1 MKTNKYLS
9 CHHHLVNKG
18 VWRLG
23 WSVFKKNNFLVPQ
36 FAKFS
41 PTWTGIAPLS
51 EESTLQKKSVKHL
64 VKRVYRTSNNFPTE
78 STCVAEKGVL
88 KQTTALGLNQ
98 GQKAPDFIGVLLKT
112 LVAFQK
118 NGWFTRVPTKRHCY
132 NPHSTCSYRF
142 SSPIILDVHYL
153 VRRFHKNQQF
163 GANLS
168 PTLW

>member
-1 MKTNKYLS
+1 MF
-9 CHHHLVNKG
+9 G
-18 VWRLG
+18 MIR
-23 WSVFKKNNFLVPQ
+23 FLKRIPVTQ

-41 PTWTGIAPLS
+41 PTWTGISPLS

-98 GQKAPDFIGVLLKT
+98 GQKAPDFIGALLKT

-118 NGWFTRVPTKRHCY
+118 NGWFTSVPTKALLQ
-132 NPHSTCSYRF
+132 
-142 SSPIILDVHYL
+142 SPFNWFI
-153 VRRFHKNQQF
+153 
-163 GANLS
+163 
-168 PTLW
+168 